1 MRDLISVS
9 EALKNGDKH
18 AEHPYGGHIAVRGRT
33 AVRSRL
39 RYRRKQGVRMG
50 VGSRARDFGVAAGKW
65 RPAARLLVSLPLS
78 GHMGG
83 AVMTRMAY
91 AVRRNNQEARPLP
104 TGAVHMER
112 MHCKRTRRG
121 SGLGVTF
128 TRDSLRNL
136 S

>member
-1 MRDLISVS
+1 
-9 EALKNGDKH
+9 
-18 AEHPYGGHIAVRGRT
+18 
-33 AVRSRL
+33 
-39 RYRRKQGVRMG
+39 MG
-50 VGSRARDFGVAAGKW
+50 AGSRARDFGVAAGECDRRVAVCES
-65 RPAARLLVSLPLS
+65 RPAARPLVSLPLS

-104 TGAVHMER
+104 TGTVRMER
-112 MHCKRTRRG
+112 IHCKRMRRG

-136 S
+136 ST